1 MMHCDVAMRIL
12 HVITSLS
19 VGGAEQ
25 MLLKLLGAPALSD
38 FEQHVIALL
47 PNGTLAEAMRGKC
60 ATLRELNLLGGA
72 PVLGG
77 TAELAFRARRL
88 APDLVQGWLY
98 HGNLGALAAQAVQ
111 PHCVPLIWGIRQS
124 LATLEGENRWARFA
138 IHASRKLS
146 RIPDCITFNSLTSL
160 EQHVRFGFSSS
171 RTRYLPNGFD
181 VDRFRP
187 DTEARARSRA
197 QWKAGDEAVV
207 FGLVARV
214 HPAKD
219 HASFLAA
226 ARRVANDYRNAVFV
240 LCGTGANR
248 ENTELVGLA
257 QRLGL
262 VDHVRLLGESTR
274 VHEVMAGL
282 DVLVSSSCAI
292 EAFSNSVGEAMSCGV
307 PCVVTA
313 VGDSPFVVAETGVVV
328 PPSNPERLA
337 VAMSEMIAM
346 GAAARAE
353 LGQRARARILAEFSL
368 DTVAARYG
376 TLWREFCGLG

>member
-1 MMHCDVAMRIL
+1 MHCDEAMRIL

-25 MLLKLLGAPALSD
+25 MLLKLLGAPELGD

-47 PNGTLAEAMRGKC
+47 PKGPLAEAMRGKC
-60 ATLRELNLLGGA
+60 TTVRELNLLGSV

-77 TAELAFRARRL
+77 TAALAVRARQL
-88 APDLVQGWLY
+88 APDIVQGWLY
-98 HGNLGALAAQAVQ
+98 HGNLGALAARAVQ
-111 PHCVPLIWGIRQS
+111 PRRVPLIWGIRQS

-146 RIPDCITFNSLTSL
+146 RIPDCMTFNSMTSL
-160 EQHVRFGFSSS
+160 SQHERFGFLSE
-171 RTRYLPNGFD
+171 RMRYLPNGFD
-181 VDRFRP
+181 VGRFRP
-187 DTEARARSRA
+187 DGEARARRRA
-197 QWKAGDEAVV
+197 EWQAGDEAVV

-219 HASFLAA
+219 YPSFLAA
-226 ARRVANDYRNAVFV
+226 ARSVADINRNAVFV
-240 LCGTGANR
+240 LCGTGADPA
-248 ENTELVGLA
+248 NTELVGLV

-262 VDHVRLLGESTR
+262 AGHVRLLGESTR

-313 VGDSPFVVAETGVVV
+313 VGDSPSVVADTGVVV
-328 PPSNPERLA
+328 PARDPARLA
-337 VAMSEMIAM
+337 VAMIEMIAI
-346 GAAARAE
+346 GTAARTE
-353 LGQRARARILAEFSL
+353 LGQRARERILAEYNL

-376 TLWREFCGLG
+376 ALWRELCGPG

>member
-1 MMHCDVAMRIL
+1 MMRVL
-12 HVITSLS
+12 HVITSFAL
-19 VGGAEQ
+19 GGAEQ
-25 MLLKLLGAPALSD
+25 MLVKLLGSPALQD
-38 FEQHVIALL
+38 VEQHVISLL
-47 PNGTLAEAMRGKC
+47 PIDALAERAR
-60 ATLRELNLLGGA
+60 ATGACVHQVDLLGGL
-72 PVLGG
+72 PLLGG
-77 TAELAFRARRL
+77 TFQLAVHARRI

-197 QWKAGDEAVV
+197 QWKAGDKAVV

-226 ARRVANDYRNAVFV
+226 AQRVANDCRNAVFV
-240 LCGTGANR
+240 LCGTGADR

-262 VDHVRLLGESTR
+262 ADHVRLLGESTR

-376 TLWREFCGLG
+376 TLWREFCG